1 MLALLIDHGWKSA
14 LIAGVA
20 LAGAQALSG
29 RSAAERVVLF
39 RAALAALLAL
49 PLLATVL
56 PALELALL
64 PGGREAAVPSTA
76 VPTTAWTP
84 VPAAP
89 SRARGPDAEAI
100 VIAFYMAG
108 VALLLAHMAIGVWTL
123 RRWTRS
129 AEASRDP
136 AWLAAIAGAPRLRR
150 PVRLRVSPHVAS
162 PISWGVMPAYIL
174 IGPDT
179 AARPEQAEA
188 VIAHELAHVRRFD
201 WPVLIAARAVVALYW
216 LNPLVWLL
224 ARELARQ
231 AELAAD
237 EEAVRQ
243 VAPADYAQTLL
254 AVANR
259 CRAHAHAN
267 GMALNRTL
275 LASRIAKVLD
285 GGQRRPARR
294 VALALLLT
302 GGFAASAP
310 LAAMKLVRAETQG
323 AAAHPVP
330 SPEQSA
336 APIRRAASS
345 GSPVPAS
352 APTRLWEAGSAAEA
366 PQVAPAADAQ
376 TVAVASAPVPVALSA
391 PAPVAAIRPP
401 VVSSGSQIAPVPVEA
416 VDQGQREAT
425 QERREAAQELRE
437 QAAEIYEQANDL
449 ERSANET
456 GQPPA
461 ARDGMLVGV
470 RSLRNTAKALEE
482 QAAKLAGS

>member
-1 MLALLIDHGWKSA
+1 MLALLIDLGWKSA

-20 LAGAQALSG
+20 LAGAQALDG
-29 RSAAERVVLF
+29 RSAAERVLLL

-49 PLLATVL
+49 PLFAIAL
-56 PALELALL
+56 PVLELALL
-64 PGGREAAVPSTA
+64 PAAREAALPLTA
-76 VPTTAWTP
+76 IPATASMPALVVPTQ
-84 VPAAP
+84 PA
-89 SRARGPDAEAI
+89 GPDADAI
-100 VIAFYMAG
+100 VTALYMAG
-108 VALLLAHMAIGVWTL
+108 VAFLLAHMAIGVWTL

-136 AWLAAIAGAPRLRR
+136 AWCAAIAGAPRLRR
-150 PVRLRVSPHVAS
+150 PVQLRVSPHVDS

-174 IGPDT
+174 IGPDI

-188 VIAHELAHVRRFD
+188 VVAHELAHVRRFD
-201 WPVLIAARAVVALYW
+201 WPVLIAARVAVALFW
-216 LNPLVWLL
+216 FNPLAWLL
-224 ARELARQ
+224 VRELARQ

-237 EEAVRQ
+237 EDAVRQ
-243 VAPADYAQTLL
+243 VAPVDYAQVLL

-259 CRAHAHAN
+259 SRAHAHAN

-285 GGQRRPARR
+285 GGRPRPARR
-294 VALALLLT
+294 VAFAMLLA

-310 LAAMKLVRAETQG
+310 LAAMKLVRAAPQG
-323 AAAHPVP
+323 AVAWPAPP
-330 SPEQSA
+330 PERSA
-336 APIRRAASS
+336 APIRTAASP
-345 GSPVPAS
+345 GPARPAT
-352 APTRLWEAGSAAEA
+352 APTTLREPGSATEA
-366 PQVAPAADAQ
+366 PQAVPAAD
-376 TVAVASAPVPVALSA
+376 TLAVPAATPAPVPVAV
-391 PAPVAAIRPP
+391 PVSVIRPRI
-401 VVSSGSQIAPVPVEA
+401 SSEPQAAVPESEERQA
-416 VDQGQREAT
+416 ADEERSEGA

-470 RSLRNTAKALEE
+470 RSLRNTAKGLEE
-482 QAAKLAGS
+482 QAAKLAGG